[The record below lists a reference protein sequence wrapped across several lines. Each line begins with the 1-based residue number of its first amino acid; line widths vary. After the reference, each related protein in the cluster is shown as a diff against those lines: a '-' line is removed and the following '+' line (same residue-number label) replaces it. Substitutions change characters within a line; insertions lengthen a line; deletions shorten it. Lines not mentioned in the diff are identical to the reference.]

1 MSVNTEWVDVE
12 APVIKFESPGDE
24 LIGVYG
30 GATSVEFQDGDTGTK
45 HLFQLDDGSEAII
58 WGTVALNNGLQEA
71 DHGQLMKITYTG
83 MSGVG
88 ASGFKA
94 KRFRIQRAKE

>member
-1 MSVNTEWVDVE
+1 MADATEWIDVE
-12 APVIKFESPGDE
+12 APVVKFESQGDE

-30 GATSVEFQDGDTGTK
+30 GGSDVPFADGSTGIK
-45 HLFQLDDGSEAII
+45 HLFQLEDGSEVII